1 MLTIA
6 REDNLRLSAPR
17 QTFCRAGEL
26 LFRSSLTLWSGSQTV
41 VLMLKA
47 LLLAPVLLF
56 ALSVCASAQTKP
68 DPQDVRQSDPSQK
81 SGEDMGPAAE
91 EIMRRAEIRREED
104 SHKEMVERADEAAQ
118 IGDEILT
125 AYKKK
130 KSLSGDDLKKLER
143 LDKLAHKIR
152 GGAGGSDD
160 DEVLE
165 NPPDRLAD
173 AVARLAEI
181 SDTLNKS
188 VQKTSRLVIS
198 AAVIKHSNELI
209 ELIKRIR
216 SIQQP

>member
-1 MLTIA
+1 
-6 REDNLRLSAPR
+6 
-17 QTFCRAGEL
+17 
-26 LFRSSLTLWSGSQTV
+26 
-41 VLMLKA
+41 MLKA
-47 LLLAPVLLF
+47 LILVPVLLF
-56 ALSVCASAQTKP
+56 ALSAGASAQAKSDAQDIKQG
-68 DPQDVRQSDPSQK
+68 DPAQK

-118 IGDEILT
+118 IGGDLLT
-125 AYKKK
+125 SYKKNK
-130 KSLSGDDLKKLER
+130 TLGGDDLKKLER

-160 DEVLE
+160 EGGLE

-173 AVARLAEI
+173 AVSRLAEI

>member
-1 MLTIA
+1 MQTLTRNQLESRKAQAVRFTRDVLDDPDRAKRVA
-6 REDNLRLSAPR
+6 RVLTVGTPYWGSPKAVFPPAFGIESPFNKD
-17 QTFCRAGEL
+17 
-26 LFRSSLTLWSGSQTV
+26 SLIFGV
-41 VLMLKA
+41 
-47 LLLAPVLLF
+47 
-56 ALSVCASAQTKP
+56 
-68 DPQDVRQSDPSQK
+68 
-81 SGEDMGPAAE
+81 
-91 EIMRRAEIRREED
+91 
-104 SHKEMVERADEAAQ
+104 
-118 IGDEILT
+118 
-125 AYKKK
+125 
-130 KSLSGDDLKKLER
+130 DDLKKLER

-152 GGAGGSDD
+152 SGAGGSDD

>member
-1 MLTIA
+1 
-6 REDNLRLSAPR
+6 
-17 QTFCRAGEL
+17 
-26 LFRSSLTLWSGSQTV
+26 
-41 VLMLKA
+41 MLKA
-47 LLLAPVLLF
+47 LLLVSVLLF

-68 DPQDVRQSDPSQK
+68 DPQDIKSDPSQK
-81 SGEDMGPAAE
+81 SGEDMGPATE

-118 IGDEILT
+118 IGGELLT
-125 AYKKK
+125 SYKKK

-152 GGAGGSDD
+152 SGAGGSDD